1 MGTTS
6 PSDAS
11 KALDN
16 LIHNNKKGVAMSD
29 SKSSTLKKKVKFH
42 PELESSSSSSSLAA
56 AAGEK
61 SSVGG
66 QATRRPKESDPL
78 DALLS
83 QYSPKI
89 VSRIGKGGENQDK
102 ISYFEPFI

>member
-1 MGTTS
+1 
-6 PSDAS
+6 
-11 KALDN
+11 
-16 LIHNNKKGVAMSD
+16 MSD
-29 SKSSTLKKKVKFH
+29 NKSSTLKKKVKFH

-66 QATRRPKESDPL
+66 QARRPKESDPL

>member
-1 MGTTS
+1 MGS

-16 LIHNNKKGVAMSD
+16 LIHNNKKGVLTMSD
-29 SKSSTLKKKVKFH
+29 NKSSTLKKKVKFH
-42 PELESSSSSSSLAA
+42 PELESSSSSSS
-56 AAGEK
+56 GEK
-61 SSVGG
+61 TSNNGFGG
-66 QATRRPKESDPL
+66 QARRPKETGSDPL

-102 ISYFEPFI
+102 IS

>member
-1 MGTTS
+1 M
-6 PSDAS
+6 
-11 KALDN
+11 
-16 LIHNNKKGVAMSD
+16 
-29 SKSSTLKKKVKFH
+29 
-42 PELESSSSSSSLAA
+42 AA
-56 AAGEK
+56 TGEK

-66 QATRRPKESDPL
+66 QARRPKEIDPL